1 MSGYNYGPFK
11 GCDSIVLG
19 KYFPI
24 FKGCY
29 KWNIYL
35 AFSNMYCI
43 CIVLKCYPSTYCL
56 VQGSYFIC
64 SNLKFE
70 HFTSKLESQPLTL
83 DSCY

>member
-19 KYFPI
+19 KYFPS

-43 CIVLKCYPSTYCL
+43 CI
-56 VQGSYFIC
+56 
-64 SNLKFE
+64 
-70 HFTSKLESQPLTL
+70 
-83 DSCY
+83 